1 MPAAAASAIP
11 SASSVP
17 ASIRPEQPPDFDA
30 IRRLL
35 QTAFEP
41 STVEAPLVDAL
52 REEGAAVPE
61 LCLVAHEGD
70 ALVGHIFYSRA
81 RLDSGQ
87 EVLALAPMAV
97 APDRQRAG
105 IGSRLI
111 EASLARAGETGYPL
125 IVVVGHAGY
134 YPRFGFRPAGEFGLE
149 APWELPPEVWMALPL
164 AAYERSARGRGSYPA
179 AFDEAG

>member
-1 MPAAAASAIP
+1 M
-11 SASSVP
+11 P
-17 ASIRPEQPPDFDA
+17 ASIRPEQPSDFDA
-30 IRRLL
+30 IRGLL
-35 QTAFEP
+35 QDAFDP

-52 REEGAAVPE
+52 RKEGAGVPQ

-70 ALVGHIFYSRA
+70 ALVGHIFYSRS

-97 APDRQRAG
+97 APGRQRTG

-111 EASLARAGETGYPL
+111 EASLARAAETSFPL
-125 IVVVGHAGY
+125 IVVVGHADY
-134 YPRFGFRPAGEFGLE
+134 YPRFGFQPAGELGLE
-149 APWELPPEVWMALPL
+149 APWELPPEVWKALPL
-164 AAYERSARGRGSYPA
+164 AAYERSARGRVSYPA

>member
-1 MPAAAASAIP
+1 M
-11 SASSVP
+11 P
-17 ASIRPEQPPDFDA
+17 ASIRPEQPSDFDE

-35 QTAFEP
+35 QAAFEP

-52 REEGAAVPE
+52 REEGAEVPE

-70 ALVGHIFYSRA
+70 ALAGHIFYSRA

-97 APDRQRAG
+97 APARQRTG

-111 EASLARAGETGYPL
+111 EESLARAAKTECPL
-125 IVVVGHAGY
+125 IVVVGHADY
-134 YPRFGFRPAGEFGLE
+134 YPRFGFRPAREYGLE
-149 APWELPPEVWMALPL
+149 APWELPPEAWMALPL
-164 AAYERSARGRGSYPA
+164 AAYERSARGRVNYPA